1 LFLKKKKKDIIF
13 VCLTKQKQK
22 FFFLVTNQKF
32 GNENLIYISI
42 KKNRNNIK
50 KKFEA
55 KDKIIWDIK
64 SYNFF
69 FFYQFKKAIY
79 IKSLILS

>member
-64 SYNFF
+64 SYNSFF
-69 FFYQFKKAIY
+69 FFTNSKKQFISKV
-79 IKSLILS
+79 